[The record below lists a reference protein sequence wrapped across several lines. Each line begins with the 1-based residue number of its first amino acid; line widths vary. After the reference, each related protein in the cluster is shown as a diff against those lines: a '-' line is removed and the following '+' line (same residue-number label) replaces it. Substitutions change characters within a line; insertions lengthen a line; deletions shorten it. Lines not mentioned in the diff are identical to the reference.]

1 MNFPLIKGVKF
12 KQIKYKYFSDKA
24 LELWELCYAF
34 FDRPEN
40 ITLNIDQKEYL
51 LVKSFHIVFEAII
64 DELIAGDQRK
74 QLPKDLKDQPDG
86 KRVDHM
92 YQYKELTITITM
104 TTYTILVTPSI
115 TNEVM
120 LSV

>member
-1 MNFPLIKGVKF
+1 MGIV
-12 KQIKYKYFSDKA
+12 
-24 LELWELCYAF
+24 LCF

-74 QLPKDLKDQPDG
+74 QLPKELKDQPDG

-92 YQYKELTITITM
+92 YQYKELTNNEMMIISIISEIPSTINEA
-104 TTYTILVTPSI
+104 TPSVWKVF
-115 TNEVM
+115 TSSLLM
-120 LSV
+120 HAM